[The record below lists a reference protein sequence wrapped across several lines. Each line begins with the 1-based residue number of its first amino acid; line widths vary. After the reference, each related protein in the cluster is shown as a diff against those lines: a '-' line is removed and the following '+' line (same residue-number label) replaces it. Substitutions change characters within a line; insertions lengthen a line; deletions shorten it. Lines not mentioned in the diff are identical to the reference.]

1 MGTFIDHS
9 RPFIPLNIA
18 ILTVSDTRC
27 LNEDTSGAFLVDNLQ
42 KAGHQLADRQIV
54 RDEVEAIRLTVKKWV
69 KDEKVHV
76 IITTGGTGFTGRD
89 VTPEAIEP
97 LLTKKMDGFS
107 TLFHFLSYQTIG
119 SVSIQSRC
127 LAGLIHTT
135 LIFCLPGS
143 KGACKDGWEGIL
155 SGQLDNRQ
163 RPSNFVELME
173 RFSES

>member
-1 MGTFIDHS
+1 
-9 RPFIPLNIA
+9 
-18 ILTVSDTRC
+18 
-27 LNEDTSGAFLVDNLQ
+27 
-42 KAGHQLADRQIV
+42 LAYLYSSHRFP
-54 RDEVEAIRLTVKKWV
+54 RHLR
-69 KDEKVHV
+69 
-76 IITTGGTGFTGRD
+76 
-89 VTPEAIEP
+89 
-97 LLTKKMDGFS
+97 
-107 TLFHFLSYQTIG
+107 
-119 SVSIQSRC
+119 RC